1 MKQFP
6 HIKLTFRWR
15 HSFTIGLVAVLLGFL
30 TMSAIR
36 GSSQDTVLQ
45 TARESDL
52 IVLLDSLTQRLVRL
66 QAEKSDLQTARQEIL
81 TGSEAQALARTREQL
96 RAIQILNGSIAVFG
110 PGIVVK
116 IQDPSGVVTYDTVLS
131 LVQELRDAGAE
142 AIDINGVRLNGRSWF
157 GVTDSGSITVNGTA
171 VTSPLTVKVIG
182 SAPTL
187 SVALQI
193 PGGVADTVASLGARL
208 VVIQSKDVV
217 ITTTVPVS

>member
-1 MKQFP
+1 MNRFP
-6 HIKLTFRWR
+6 NIRWTFKLR
-15 HSFTIGLVAVLLGFL
+15 HSFTIGLVALLLGFL
-30 TMSAIR
+30 TMTAIR
-36 GSSQDTVLQ
+36 GSSQDSVLQ
-45 TARESDL
+45 SARESDL

-96 RAIQILNGSIAVFG
+96 RAVQILNGTIAVRG
-110 PGIVVK
+110 PGIAVK
-116 IQDPSGVVTYDTVLS
+116 IQDPSGSVTYDVILS

-171 VTSPLTVKVIG
+171 VTSPLTIKVIG
-182 SAPTL
+182 SAQTL
-187 SVALQI
+187 TVALQI

-208 VVIQSKDVV
+208 VVIKLQDVV
-217 ITTTVPVS
+217 ITTTVPTS

>member
-1 MKQFP
+1 MNRFP
-6 HIKLTFRWR
+6 KIQWTFKLR
-15 HSFTIGLVAVLLGFL
+15 HSFTIGLVALLLGFL

-36 GSSQDTVLQ
+36 GSSQDSVLQ
-45 TARESDL
+45 SARESDL

-96 RAIQILNGSIAVFG
+96 RAVQILNGTIAVRG
-110 PGIVVK
+110 PGIAVK
-116 IQDPSGVVTYDTVLS
+116 IQDPSGSVTYDVILS

-171 VTSPLTVKVIG
+171 VTSPLTIKVIG
-182 SAPTL
+182 SAQTL
-187 SVALQI
+187 TVALQI

-208 VVIQSKDVV
+208 VVIQLQDVV
-217 ITTTVPVS
+217 ITTTVPTS

>member
-1 MKQFP
+1 MNRFP
-6 HIKLTFRWR
+6 KIQWTFKLR
-15 HSFTIGLVAVLLGFL
+15 HSFTIGLVALLLGFL

-36 GSSQDTVLQ
+36 GSSQDSVLQ
-45 TARESDL
+45 SARESDL

-96 RAIQILNGSIAVFG
+96 RAVQILNGTIAVRG
-110 PGIVVK
+110 PGIAVK
-116 IQDPSGVVTYDTVLS
+116 IQDPSGSVTYDVILS

-171 VTSPLTVKVIG
+171 VTSPLTIKVIG
-182 SAPTL
+182 SAQTL
-187 SVALQI
+187 TVALQI

-208 VVIQSKDVV
+208 VVIKLQDVV
-217 ITTTVPVS
+217 ITTTVPTS